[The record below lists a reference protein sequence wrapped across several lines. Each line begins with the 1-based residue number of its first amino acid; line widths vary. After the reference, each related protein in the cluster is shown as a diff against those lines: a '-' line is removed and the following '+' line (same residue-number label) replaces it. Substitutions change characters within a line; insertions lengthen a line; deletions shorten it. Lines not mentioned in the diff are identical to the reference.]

1 MRQILAFLL
10 VALLASPAFAAVPQ
24 AREIVTSE
32 LTTGITSVDLSTSPT
47 TSTLSV
53 QGFSLV
59 KMTILLVRNLATDIV
74 MTCEE
79 SDVSAFTNPSEVTTT
94 DSNGLVTKLTLSRLS
109 IGANVTYTM
118 RPDVTGFLFFRCTF
132 TGTASTSTDFLTVT
146 ARGVR
151 GL

>member
-1 MRQILAFLL
+1 MKKIFALVFVLL
-10 VALLASPAFAAVPQ
+10 LPVVAFAGAESP
-24 AREIVTSE
+24 EIVTSE
-32 LTTGITSVDLSTSPT
+32 LTTGIASADLSTSPT

-59 KMTILLVRNLATDIV
+59 KMTIRLVRNLATDIV

-79 SDVSAFTNPSEVTTT
+79 SDASAFTNPSEVTST
-94 DSNGLVTKLTLSRLS
+94 DSSGVVTKLTLSRLS
-109 IGANVTYTM
+109 IGANVTYTV